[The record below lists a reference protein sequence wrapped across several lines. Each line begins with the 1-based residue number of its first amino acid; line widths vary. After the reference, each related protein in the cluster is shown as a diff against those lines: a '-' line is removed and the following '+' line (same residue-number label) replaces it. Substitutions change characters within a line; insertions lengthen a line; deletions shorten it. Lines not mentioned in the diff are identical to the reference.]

1 MSESEDE
8 TQLPTTIAPLDDSD
22 IEASPQPETK
32 PKTRNPDYEELFGS
46 NNGSSADE
54 GDLHLDT
61 QELFGS
67 GSERS
72 REGTR
77 VSSPKQHSV
86 DLEEVFGSPD
96 IERPPPLVL
105 PNKHRADAYN
115 KKIFL
120 AKLPTFLAV
129 NSKKFDPHTYD
140 ENEDAGDVANIIRWR
155 NVKDES
161 TGELKKQSNA
171 AFVKW
176 SDGSMS
182 LLVGEE
188 ILDININETMDSQ
201 EYLMSSHL
209 MTEKSTMAY
218 QMKLKNKMAFRPS
231 TTSGATHRRVTA
243 SIASR
248 HVKHQRTKIILTD
261 KDPEMV
267 KKEMEK
273 AEKIT
278 RVKRRTGGG
287 TRRDYGR
294 SRSLSDGYSRY
305 DKDEYDSNEEENRAA
320 RRAIRNN
327 DTYEDGTG
335 FVADDDFEELEERR
349 PKRGKSRTSTKSTLS
364 SKRKRKNASESEEDE
379 FDLDDDDEDLEEPPI
394 MRNWLGRRKANH
406 DEEEEEFRVVRKGKK
421 KLKAVASDE
430 DEK

>member
-1 MSESEDE
+1 MSDSDE
-8 TQLPTTIAPLDDSD
+8 GTQLTTTIAPLDDSD
-22 IEASPQPETK
+22 FDAPPVEEEKQPETK
-32 PKTRNPDYEELFGS
+32 PKTRGSDFDELFGS
-46 NNGSSADE
+46 DNGSSV
-54 GDLHLDT
+54 GGGMPLDT

-77 VSSPKQHSV
+77 TSSPKQHSV
-86 DLEEVFGSPD
+86 DHETDYEEVFGSPD
-96 IERPPPLVL
+96 VEKSPLLVL
-105 PNKHRADAYN
+105 PNKHRADAHN
-115 KKIFL
+115 RKIFL

-129 NSKKFDPHTYD
+129 NSKKFDPHTYN
-140 ENEDAGDVANIIRWR
+140 ENEDVSDVANMIRWR
-155 NVKDES
+155 NAQDES

-188 ILDININETMDSQ
+188 ILDINITETVDSQ

-209 MTEKSTMAY
+209 MTKKSPMAY
-218 QMKLKNKMAFRPS
+218 QMKLKNKMSFRPS

-278 RVKRRTGGG
+278 RVKRRTGSGA
-287 TRRDYGR
+287 RRDYNR
-294 SRSLSDGYSRY
+294 SRPSSDGYNRY
-305 DKDEYDSNEEENRAA
+305 DRDEYDSNEEESRAA
-320 RRAIRNN
+320 RRAMRNN
-327 DTYEDGTG
+327 DSYDDDTG
-335 FVADDDFEELEERR
+335 FVATDEETEER
-349 PKRGKSRTSTKSTLS
+349 PKRGKSRTTTKSTSSS
-364 SKRKRKNASESEEDE
+364 SKRKRKNVSESEEDE
-379 FDLDDDDEDLEEPPI
+379 YDVENDEEELEEPL
-394 MRNWLGRRKANH
+394 N
-406 DEEEEEFRVVRKGKK
+406 
-421 KLKAVASDE
+421 
-430 DEK
+430 